1 MDIKKG
7 VIRLTLSL
15 LLGAGVVVASDL
27 PKCPASIFAERH
39 DCVGTFTYS
48 NGETYVGEFKNDL
61 RNGQGTVTRADG
73 SNIYV
78 GEWLNS
84 GYSGHGTYTWSNG
97 DKYVGEFENSS
108 MEGKGTLTFAD
119 GTVQK
124 GFWKDSEF
132 VGTKYKWDIA
142 EKERIANEKKDKLA
156 SQKQKDKYER
166 IYNSCI
172 LDKGSDVD
180 MQVSSLERA
189 VKQTCKSI
197 AKKPSW
203 LESLMYD

>member
-27 PKCPASIFAERH
+27 PKCPTSIFAERH

-61 RNGQGTVTRADG
+61 RNGQGTMTRADG

-84 GYSGHGTYTWSNG
+84 GYSGHVTLCEH
-97 DKYVGEFENSS
+97 YVHLVF
-108 MEGKGTLTFAD
+108 
-119 GTVQK
+119 
-124 GFWKDSEF
+124 
-132 VGTKYKWDIA
+132 
-142 EKERIANEKKDKLA
+142 
-156 SQKQKDKYER
+156 SQ
-166 IYNSCI
+166 
-172 LDKGSDVD
+172 
-180 MQVSSLERA
+180 
-189 VKQTCKSI
+189 
-197 AKKPSW
+197 
-203 LESLMYD
+203 